1 MCPNNYSLVTR
12 EELIKTFSD
21 IDEKINDL
29 HIRSSADF
37 LQLNNYLKDYYNKT
51 NIVSGNAFR
60 ILETIAGKKDIN
72 LIEELETI
80 HQRLDECRIKI
91 SEDDFNIMQ
100 VLRDLTI
107 KSNQLNIALRN
118 IKQDLTTFKFLI
130 TNYNLIANYGES
142 DTNWKSNLE
151 KCNIEIQSI
160 HASLATIGVQ
170 VDRFKEQII
179 YNSDHLELKVEK
191 SLKIF
196 NNLSK
201 DTKLNIEL
209 VLQKNQES
217 KLHFPVLKEKTT
229 NSSKSINNIITH
241 LQYHD
246 IIRQKIEHIQTS
258 HTTIVNDLNQTMTKK
273 NEGMAKIQ
281 EDYQKIGDIAG
292 LQAAQLLMVSK
303 EYQNALE
310 IITKNFQG
318 IANDL
323 TTISNISTEFSYK
336 DNNSEITLLKQ
347 IRNQLDEGIIL
358 LDLNHFRG
366 MNVEYLSARK
376 KLDRIAASFKNEID
390 EPLNILS
397 GFDKLDPA
405 KNDEKENKPN
415 VLNQIFTLSKEIKSK
430 SIDIL
435 LKVEEMQ
442 LLSGNLY
449 AVDNLED
456 WGSKLEQD
464 RIKLMVT
471 ISRILDALDKD
482 NEELDNVLIQNR
494 DLNNYILEKIENAI
508 NKVDYYEYFEN
519 IVEQVISRLN
529 EINQRFRNELN
540 SESTEAKA
548 ENLKEIKTSYTME
561 SERIVHD
568 NVVMGQDLPD
578 NKPAQNTDD
587 DIEFF

>member
-1 MCPNNYSLVTR
+1 MHQNNYSLVTR
-12 EELIKTFSD
+12 AELIQTFSD

-80 HQRLDECRIKI
+80 HQRLDECRVKI
-91 SEDDFNIMQ
+91 REDDFNIMQ
-100 VLRDLTI
+100 VLRILTV

-118 IKQDLTTFKFLI
+118 IKQDLTTFKFLL
-130 TNYNLIANYGES
+130 TNYNLISNCGES
-142 DTNWKSNLE
+142 DINWKNGLE
-151 KCNIEIQSI
+151 KCDIEIQSI
-160 HASLATIGVQ
+160 HASLATIGTQ
-170 VDRFKEQII
+170 VDRFKEQIV
-179 YNSDHLELKVEK
+179 YNIDHLELKVEK

-196 NNLSK
+196 HNLSK
-201 DTKLNIEL
+201 DTKVNIER
-209 VLQKNQES
+209 VLQKSQES

-229 NSSKSINNIITH
+229 NSSRSINNIITH

-258 HTTIVNDLNQTMTKK
+258 HSTIVSDLNETISKK
-273 NEGMAKIQ
+273 NDKMANIP
-281 EDYQKIGDIAG
+281 EEYQKIGDIAG

-303 EYQNALE
+303 EYQNALD
-310 IITKNFQG
+310 IITKNFQD

-323 TTISNISTEFSYK
+323 TTISNISTEFSYN
-336 DNNSEITLLKQ
+336 DSNSEITLLKQ

-366 MNVEYLSARK
+366 MNIEYLSARK

-390 EPLNILS
+390 EPLNLIS
-397 GFDKLDPA
+397 QFDVLEQTNP
-405 KNDEKENKPN
+405 EGRENKPS
-415 VLNQIFTLSKEIKSK
+415 VLNQIFSLAKEIKSK
-430 SIDIL
+430 NTDIC
-435 LKVEEMQ
+435 LKINEMQ
-442 LLSGNLY
+442 LLSANLY
-449 AVDNLED
+449 TIDNMDD
-456 WGSKLEQD
+456 WGSQLEQD

-471 ISRILDALDKD
+471 ITRILDALDKD

-508 NKVDYYEYFEN
+508 NKVDYYDYFEN

-529 EINQRFRNELN
+529 SINQRFRHDQNNE
-540 SESTEAKA
+540 SAEIKA
-548 ENLKEIKTSYTME
+548 ENLKDIKTSYTME
-561 SERIVHD
+561 SERIVHN
-568 NVVMGQDLPD
+568 NVVSGQDGSENAPVQ
-578 NKPAQNTDD
+578 KTED

>member
-12 EELIKTFSD
+12 AELIKTFSD

-80 HQRLDECRIKI
+80 HQRLDECRVKI

-142 DTNWKSNLE
+142 DANWKSGLE

-201 DTKLNIEL
+201 DTKVNIEL

-258 HTTIVNDLNQTMTKK
+258 HSTIVSDLNQTITQK
-273 NEGMAKIQ
+273 NEGMAKIS

-318 IANDL
+318 LANDL

-358 LDLNHFRG
+358 LDLNNFRG

-390 EPLNILS
+390 EPLKVLS
-397 GFDKLDPA
+397 GFDVLDQT
-405 KNDEKENKPN
+405 KSTEKENKPN

-430 SIDIL
+430 SVDIL
-435 LKVEEMQ
+435 QKVEEMQ

-449 AVDNLED
+449 AIDNLED
-456 WGSKLEQD
+456 WGSQLEQD

-494 DLNNYILEKIENAI
+494 DLNNYILEKIENVI

-529 EINQRFRNELN
+529 GINQRFRNDFN
-540 SESTEAKA
+540 PESIETKA
-548 ENLKEIKTSYTME
+548 ENLKDIKTSYTME
-561 SERIVHD
+561 SERIVHN
-568 NVVMGQDLPD
+568 NVVSGQEGSGNTPV
-578 NKPAQNTDD
+578 QNTDD

>member
-1 MCPNNYSLVTR
+1 MDHNNYSVVTKS
-12 EELIKTFSD
+12 ELIKTFSD
-21 IDEKINDL
+21 IDDKINNL
-29 HIRSSADF
+29 HVRSSADF
-37 LQLNNYLKDYYNKT
+37 LQLNDYLKDYYNKT

-80 HQRLDECRIKI
+80 HQRLIDCRVKIK
-91 SEDDFNIMQ
+91 EDDFNRIQ
-100 VLRDLTI
+100 ILKNLTI
-107 KSNQLNIALRN
+107 TSNQLTIALRN
-118 IKQDLTTFKFLI
+118 LRQDLTTFKFLI
-130 TNYNLIANYGES
+130 TNYNLISNYG
-142 DTNWKSNLE
+142 KSEVMSKSGME
-151 KCNIEIQSI
+151 KCDIEMQSL
-160 HASLATIGVQ
+160 HSSLATIGTQ

-179 YNSDHLELKVEK
+179 YNIDHLELKVEK

-196 NNLSK
+196 HNLSK
-201 DTKLNIEL
+201 DTKSNIDL
-209 VLQKNQES
+209 VLLKNQES

-246 IIRQKIEHIQTS
+246 IIRQKIEHIQLS
-258 HTTIVNDLNQTMTKK
+258 HTAIINELNQTITRK
-273 NEGMAKIQ
+273 NEGKNNIS
-281 EDYQKIGDIAG
+281 EDFQKIGDIAG

-336 DNNSEITLLKQ
+336 DSNSEITLLKQ

-376 KLDRIAASFKNEID
+376 KLDRIALTLKSEISEPLKMLTEFEELNKTKSAEEASKPSVQNQIYSLAKEINSKNADICQKID
-390 EPLNILS
+390 EM
-397 GFDKLDPA
+397 K
-405 KNDEKENKPN
+405 
-415 VLNQIFTLSKEIKSK
+415 
-430 SIDIL
+430 
-435 LKVEEMQ
+435 
-442 LLSGNLY
+442 LLSENLY
-449 AVDNLED
+449 TADNLD
-456 WGSKLEQD
+456 NWGSQLEQD
-464 RIKLMVT
+464 RIKLMVN

-508 NKVDYYEYFEN
+508 NKVDYYDYFES
-519 IVEQVISRLN
+519 IVEEVISRLN
-529 EINQRFRNELN
+529 GINQRFRQDLGV
-540 SESTEAKA
+540 ESVEAKA
-548 ENLKEIKTSYTME
+548 ENLKEIKTTYTMD
-561 SERIVHD
+561 SERKVHD
-568 NVVMGQDLPD
+568 NVVSGIEGSDTPA
-578 NKPAQNTDD
+578 NPKPGE